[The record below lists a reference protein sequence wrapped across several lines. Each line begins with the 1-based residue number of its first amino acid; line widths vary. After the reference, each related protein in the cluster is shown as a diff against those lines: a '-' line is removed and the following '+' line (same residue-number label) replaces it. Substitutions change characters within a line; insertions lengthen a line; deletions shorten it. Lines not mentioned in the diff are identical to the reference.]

1 MDAIG
6 PGGRER
12 RLVNALLILGVI
24 VLFFIAISLAGAAV
38 AFFGDVLLAFFL
50 AWLLA
55 FIISP
60 LVTRIVTVDPRVPR
74 VVATVVVYTLIV
86 VVLVFLVLFIAQ
98 ALSTS
103 ITQFVNS
110 LPEIRANIDTIV
122 GPMQRWLDGIGLAQ
136 VDLATQALAVLDNL
150 DEIAAQLIVP
160 LQSIAVASVG
170 AIGTMLIVFILSI
183 YMVID
188 RDAIMAFLF
197 RLVPPTYA
205 EEARLLQ
212 TSVGRSFGGFLR
224 GQTIMGVVYFAI
236 ALVTSLVLGLD
247 LAGLSATVAG
257 VLMAIPFFGPFFA
270 WAPPLIAALVFKPD
284 ALLPAAILM
293 GAGWMIVMNALQPRI
308 MQGAVGIHPIVVLGS
323 VLIGSKIAG
332 IPGAIFGIPVAAVVS
347 AFFFHFLRR
356 TSGDRSV
363 AGRAAKRL
371 EEREG
376 RPVRIPREPAPGQSA
391 DVEPVAGVVDG
402 AGLADGAGAVDGDRL
417 AGT

>member
-86 VVLVFLVLFIAQ
+86 ALLVFLVLVIAQ

-150 DEIAAQLIVP
+150 DGIAAQLIVP

-224 GQTIMGVVYFAI
+224 GQTIMGVVYFGV
-236 ALVTSLVLGLD
+236 ALITNLALGLD
-247 LAGLSATVAG
+247 LAGLTATVAG

-270 WAPPLIAALVFKPD
+270 WAPPLVAALVFKPD

-293 GAGWMIVMNALQPRI
+293 GAGWMVVMNALQPRI

-323 VLIGSKIAG
+323 VLIGSKMAG

-376 RPVRIPREPAPGQSA
+376 RPVRIPREPVPGQSV
-391 DVEPVAGVVDG
+391 DVEPVDAPVD
-402 AGLADGAGAVDGDRL
+402 ADGL

>member
-86 VVLVFLVLFIAQ
+86 VVLVFLVLVIAQ

-110 LPEIRANIDTIV
+110 LPQIRADIHTIV

-212 TSVGRSFGGFLR
+212 TSVARSFGGFLR
-224 GQTIMGVVYFAI
+224 GQTLMGLVYFAV
-236 ALVTSLVLGLD
+236 ALVTNLVLGLD
-247 LAGLSATVAG
+247 LAGLTSTVAG

-270 WAPPLIAALVFKPD
+270 WAPPLVAALVFKPD
-284 ALLPAAILM
+284 ALLPAAVLM
-293 GAGWMIVMNALQPRI
+293 GAGWMVVMNALQPRI

-363 AGRAAKRL
+363 TGRAARRL

-376 RPVRIPREPAPGQSA
+376 RPVRIPREPVPGQSD
-391 DVEPVAGVVDG
+391 DVAEVGGGGEVAGASDA
-402 AGLADGAGAVDGDRL
+402 AGVIEP
-417 AGT
+417 